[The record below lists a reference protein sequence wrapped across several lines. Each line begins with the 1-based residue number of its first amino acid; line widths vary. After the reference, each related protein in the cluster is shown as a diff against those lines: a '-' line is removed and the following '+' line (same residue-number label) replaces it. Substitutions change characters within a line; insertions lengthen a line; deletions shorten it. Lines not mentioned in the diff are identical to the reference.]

1 MSVSI
6 AIGEAGCHLANEL
19 QAVAIVVDA
28 LRASATMATL
38 LHFGAREIWVVAEVE
53 EAWRLK
59 ETMPD
64 ALLVGERQSVKVAGF
79 DFSNSPTEILQ
90 ASELVQGRRVIFTST
105 TGARRLLACRQAAAI
120 LVGTTVNATA
130 VAKVAKERA
139 ERQQRP
145 IVLVASGVWGKGD
158 EWATED
164 VAAAWVI
171 AERMNLPIVQAP
183 NRPEGEL
190 AKVFAESRHGK
201 ELLALS
207 LNADVE
213 WCAQVDV
220 VTVVPQVVALEGAMA
235 LVKAAS

>member
-1 MSVSI
+1 MSVYI
-6 AIGEAGCHLANEL
+6 AVGEAGCQLANEL
-19 QAVAIVVDA
+19 QGVAVVVDA

-38 LHFGAREIWVVAEVE
+38 LHCGAREIWVVAEVD

-79 DFSNSPTEILQ
+79 DFSNSPTEILR
-90 ASELVQGRRVIFTST
+90 ASKLVQGRRVIFTST
-105 TGARRLLACRQAAAI
+105 TGARRLLSCRQAVAI
-120 LVGTTVNATA
+120 LVGTTINATA
-130 VAKVAKERA
+130 VAKVAKECA

-164 VAAAWVI
+164 VAAAWEI
-171 AERMNLPIVQAP
+171 AERMNLPVVQAP
-183 NRPEGEL
+183 KRPKGEL

-201 ELLALS
+201 ELLALG
-207 LNADVE
+207 LDADVH

-220 VTVVPQVVALEGAMA
+220 TTTVPQVMRFDGMAA
-235 LVKAAS
+235 LVKAAD

>member
-6 AIGEAGCHLANEL
+6 AVGEAGCHLANEL

-28 LRASATMATL
+28 LRASATMAAL
-38 LHFGAREIWVVAEVE
+38 LHFGIREIWVVAEVE

-79 DFSNSPTEILQ
+79 DFSNSPTEILR
-90 ASELVQGRRVIFTST
+90 ASEVVQGRRVIFTST

-145 IVLVASGVWGKGD
+145 IVLVASGVWGQG
-158 EWATED
+158 
-164 VAAAWVI
+164 
-171 AERMNLPIVQAP
+171 
-183 NRPEGEL
+183 G
-190 AKVFAESRHGK
+190 
-201 ELLALS
+201 
-207 LNADVE
+207 
-213 WCAQVDV
+213 
-220 VTVVPQVVALEGAMA
+220 
-235 LVKAAS
+235 